1 MKARSCPAAP
11 PPQFAERSN
20 AGRRRFSLMP
30 SHHPAGSRNIPPSLI
45 YKTFD
50 GSFRHALLIRRYGPI
65 AIPLPP
71 PSSESESVGVLALVN
86 GGVKTTMV
94 GPQVI

>member
-1 MKARSCPAAP
+1 MNPAQ
-11 PPQFAERSN
+11 PQRPVTMTEQNVAAE
-20 AGRRRFSLMP
+20 
-30 SHHPAGSRNIPPSLI
+30 PPSLI

-50 GSFRHALLIRRYGPI
+50 RSFRHALLIRRYGPI

-71 PSSESESVGVLALVN
+71 PFSESESVGVLALVN